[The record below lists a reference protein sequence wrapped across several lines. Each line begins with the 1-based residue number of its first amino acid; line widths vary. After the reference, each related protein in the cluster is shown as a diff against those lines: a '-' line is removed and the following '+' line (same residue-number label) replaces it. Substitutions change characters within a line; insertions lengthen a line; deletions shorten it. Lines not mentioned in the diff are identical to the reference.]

1 MVEQTARKLAEELIN
16 SEYGQ
21 AFKVAKKAYDE
32 DLVAQQMV
40 QEYVNKQNAF
50 QDRLVQ
56 GTVTDEEKDAFYD
69 EINKLNNNIRNH
81 GTSGA
86 LYKAESDFNEYIQS
100 IYNIIMTAVQNSL
113 TPENAGGCGGGCSTC
128 SGCH

>member
-69 EINKLNNNIRNH
+69 EINKLNNDIRNH
-81 GTSGA
+81 GTSCA

-113 TPENAGGCGGGCSTC
+113 TP
-128 SGCH
+128 

>member
-32 DLVAQQMV
+32 DLEAQKMV
-40 QEYVNKQNAF
+40 QDYVNKQNAF
-50 QDRLVQ
+50 QDRLVA
-56 GTVTDEEKDAFYD
+56 GNVTDEEKDAFYD
-69 EINKLNNNIRNH
+69 EINKLNNDIRNH

-86 LYKAESDFNEYIQS
+86 LYKAESDFNEYMQG

-113 TPENAGGCGGGCSTC
+113 TPESAGGCGGGCSTC

>member
-50 QDRLVQ
+50 QDKQ
-56 GTVTDEEKDAFYD
+56 A
-69 EINKLNNNIRNH
+69 
-81 GTSGA
+81 
-86 LYKAESDFNEYIQS
+86 Q
-100 IYNIIMTAVQNSL
+100 Q
-113 TPENAGGCGGGCSTC
+113 
-128 SGCH
+128 

>member
-1 MVEQTARKLAEELIN
+1 MVEQTARQLAEELIN

-21 AFKVAKKAYDE
+21 AFKVAKQAYDE
-32 DLVAQQMV
+32 DLVAQKMV
-40 QEYVNKQNAF
+40 QDYVNKQNAF
-50 QDRLVQ
+50 QDKLVA
-56 GTVTDEEKDAFYD
+56 GTVSDEEKDAFYD
-69 EINKLNNNIRNH
+69 EINKLNNDIRNH

-86 LYKAESDFNEYIQS
+86 LYKAESEFNEYMQS

-113 TPENAGGCGGGCSTC
+113 TPESAGGCGGGCSTC